1 MAEIK
6 KVAAVAAEWWTERIA
21 NPNANNFNNGDR
33 TSLGSLFIMMNCF
46 MHATD
51 HTATSEQ
58 LGKFQKILAE
68 DISEAL
74 DSRDNLFIDTDY
86 GPCNILGNAAKKAGI
101 DASIFPF
108 KRMMWISA
116 NSVTARDGLDAS
128 NVTLY
133 PTD

>member
-33 TSLGSLFIMMNCF
+33 TSLESF
-46 MHATD
+46 
-51 HTATSEQ
+51 
-58 LGKFQKILAE
+58 
-68 DISEAL
+68 
-74 DSRDNLFIDTDY
+74 
-86 GPCNILGNAAKKAGI
+86 
-101 DASIFPF
+101 
-108 KRMMWISA
+108 
-116 NSVTARDGLDAS
+116 SVTAKDGLDAS